1 MNHPESLTYIVTGAT
16 SFIGSR
22 LIADLLSQGN
32 KVYAVC
38 RPNSKNISNLVP
50 HDDLSIIQID
60 YDSIREIDKLIRK
73 GDVFI
78 NLAWKGTNHEERNN
92 EEINRTNIA
101 NTLDAMK
108 AAKRMGCKLFVESGS
123 QAEYGYMDEIT
134 DEKSPCN
141 PFTAYGKAKLE
152 VLKKCSLLAKNIEIG
167 YLHLRIFSVYGGN
180 DHDYTLFRTCL
191 KGMKAN
197 QPISLSDCTQKWN
210 FLYID
215 DAVSI
220 IIALAKKLYSIL
232 KDGETE
238 VVNVASRD
246 TRQLSEF
253 VIEMHR
259 LLNSSSELK
268 FGDYKAD
275 RLLSIIPSTD
285 KLFSIIGKD
294 HPIRDFKSGVLDSIN
309 E

>member
-1 MNHPESLTYIVTGAT
+1 MNLPERLTYIVTGAT
-16 SFIGSR
+16 SFIGSK
-22 LIADLLSQGN
+22 LVAELLSQGN
-32 KVYAVC
+32 KVYAIC
-38 RPNSKNISNLVP
+38 RPNSKKISSLTAHDNLR
-50 HDDLSIIQID
+50 IIQID
-60 YDSIREIDKLIRK
+60 YDSIREIDKIIGE

-78 NLAWKGTNHEERNN
+78 NLAWKGNTHEGRND
-92 EEINRTNIA
+92 EEINCSNIA
-101 NTLDAMK
+101 NTLEAMK
-108 AAKRMGCKLFVESGS
+108 AAKRMGCRLFVESGS

-152 VLKKCSLLAKNIEIG
+152 VLKRCSLLAKNIGIR
-167 YLHLRIFSVYGGN
+167 YLHLRIFSVYGRN
-180 DHDYTLFRTCL
+180 DREYTLFRTC
-191 KGMKAN
+191 MSRMRSN
-197 QPISLSDCTQKWN
+197 EPISLSECTQKWN

-220 IIALAKKLYSIL
+220 IIALTKKFYSKL
-232 KDGETE
+232 KNGNTE
-238 VVNVASRD
+238 VVNVASKD

-253 VIEMHR
+253 VIEMKR
-259 LLNSSSELK
+259 VINSSSELK

-285 KLFSIIGKD
+285 KLFSIISSD
-294 HPIRDFKSGVLDSIN
+294 FPLRDFKAGVLTSLN